1 MTSFPLAAVIGHP
14 IGHSKSPRIHRHWL
28 SEHGITGDYTA
39 LDVEPQD
46 LEAALRALPRLGFQG
61 ANLTIPHKVA
71 GLELADFVTP
81 AAKAIGAANT
91 LVFDGD
97 RILADNTDGYGFVE
111 NLLQGAPDWQ
121 PEAAPAA
128 VLGAGG
134 ATRAVLHALLD
145 RGVPEI
151 RLLNRTESRAAALA
165 DFFGAKVEVLPWDQ
179 RAEALGGAGLLVNAT
194 SLGMTGQ
201 PPLDL
206 DLTDLPQSALVTDIV
221 YSPLETPL
229 LGNARAKGCAVVDGL
244 GMLLHQAVPGFE
256 AWFGPRPKVTPQL
269 RELVLQ

>member
-1 MTSFPLAAVIGHP
+1 MTSFPLAAVLGHP

-28 SEHGITGDYTA
+28 SQYGIKGDYTA
-39 LDVEPQD
+39 IDVAPQD
-46 LEAALRALPRLGFQG
+46 LEPALRSLPRLGFRG
-61 ANLTIPHKVA
+61 VNLTIPHKVA
-71 GLELADFVTP
+71 GLDLADDVTP
-81 AAKAIGAANT
+81 VAKAIGAANT

-97 RILADNTDGYGFVE
+97 RILADNTDAYGFME
-111 NLLQGAPDWQ
+111 NLLQNAADWRPD
-121 PEAAPAA
+121 AGPAV

-134 ATRAVLHALLD
+134 ATRAVLYALLD
-145 RGVPEI
+145 RGVPAI
-151 RLLNRTESRAAALA
+151 RLLNRTQSRATRLA
-165 DFFGAKVEVLPWDQ
+165 ESFGASVEVLPWDH

-206 DLTDLPQSALVTDIV
+206 DLTRLPQSALVTDIV

-229 LGNARAKGCAVVDGL
+229 LRDARARGCTVVDGL

-256 AWFGPRPKVTPQL
+256 AWFGARPKVTQTL
-269 RELVLQ
+269 REIVLR